1 MAMPRHIEQ
10 RRLGW
15 YAVLNVPADV
25 QKKVGKK
32 RFRMSLKTRDKKVA
46 ERLAKPL
53 VADWEQQITMARDEK
68 AAKSETAYWRNTL
81 LRATTE
87 EERASI
93 ILLISGEAYDIGT
106 ENVDPGQS
114 PSSDPEAQ
122 RFFSEAVGARVPTA
136 EYIDEW
142 IASLQVKEKTA
153 AMRRSTVMRL
163 GQKFPILQ
171 DISRKDV
178 RRWMTELMADLKPAT
193 VQRIMSDCR
202 IYWAYLGTIEVV
214 PEDSAPFDRLG
225 LKVKNTARLP
235 WSSEDLVKLHHAA
248 EFKDQVLAD
257 LILLAMYSGA
267 RLGELV
273 DLRVTDVD
281 DDRFR
286 ITSSKTAAGIR
297 EVPIHREV
305 QQTMARLIEESK
317 DGYVLSGIT
326 AKRRAA
332 TMSKAFQRL
341 RKAAGYTDERQVF
354 HSIRNAVI
362 TMLEHAGVPEGTVQ
376 DIVGHE
382 RSTLTGSTYS
392 GKSTFDMRRDALE
405 KLAY

>member
-15 YAVLNVPADV
+15 YAVLNVPTDV
-25 QKKVGKK
+25 QKKIGKK
-32 RFRMSLKTRDKKVA
+32 RFRMSLKTRDKKAA

-53 VADWEQQITMARDEK
+53 IAVWEQQIALARDEK
-68 AAKSETAYWRNTL
+68 AARSAAAVWRDTL
-81 LRATTE
+81 RRATTDK
-87 EERASI
+87 ERDFI
-93 ILLISGEAYDIGT
+93 KMMISDEADDIGFF
-106 ENVDPGQS
+106 NVDPGQA
-114 PSSDPEAQ
+114 PSSDPEARQ
-122 RFFSEAVGARVPTA
+122 FYAEAVGDRVPTT

-142 IASLQVKEKTA
+142 IASLQVKERAVA
-153 AMRRSTVMRL
+153 ARRSTIMRL

-178 RRWMTELMADLKPAT
+178 RRWMTELMTDLKPAT
-193 VQRIMSDCR
+193 VQKIMSECR
-202 IYWAYLGTIEVV
+202 IYWAYLETIEAV

-225 LKVKNTARLP
+225 LKVKTTARLP
-235 WSSEDLVKLHHAA
+235 WSPEELVKLHRAA
-248 EFKDQVLAD
+248 EAKDQVLAD

-286 ITSSKTAAGIR
+286 IISSKTTAGIR
-297 EVPIHREV
+297 EVPIH
-305 QQTMARLIEESK
+305 QKAKQAMARLIDESK

-326 AKRRAA
+326 AKRRAP
-332 TMSKAFQRL
+332 TMSKAFQGL
-341 RKAAGYTDERQVF
+341 RKASGYSDERQVF
-354 HSIRNAVI
+354 HSIRNTVI
-362 TMLEHAGVPEGTVQ
+362 TMLERAEVPEGTVQ

-392 GKSTFDMRRDALE
+392 GKSTFEMRRDALE

>member
-32 RFRMSLKTRDKKVA
+32 RFRVSLKTRDKKVA

-53 VADWEQQITMARDEK
+53 IADWEQQITLARDER
-68 AAKSETAYWRNTL
+68 AAKSAEAYWRIAL
-81 LRATTE
+81 RRATTE
-87 EERASI
+87 EERDKI
-93 ILLISGEAYDIGT
+93 IMLISDAADDIGF
-106 ENVDPGQS
+106 ENVDVGQS
-114 PSSDPEAQ
+114 PKRDPEAQ
-122 RFFSEAVGARVPTA
+122 RFFSEAVGARVPTT

-142 IASLQVKEKTA
+142 IASLQVKDKTA

-163 GQKFPILQ
+163 AGKFRILQ

-178 RRWMTELMADLKPAT
+178 RRWMTELMVDLKPAT

-202 IYWAYLGTIEVV
+202 IYWTYLETIEVV

-235 WSSEDLVKLHHAA
+235 WSPEELMKLHRAA
-248 EFKDQVLAD
+248 KAKDQVLAD

-267 RLGELV
+267 RLSELV
-273 DLRVTDVD
+273 DLRVADVD
-281 DDRFR
+281 VDRFR
-286 ITSSKTAAGIR
+286 IVNSKTAAGIR
-297 EVPIHREV
+297 EVPFHHKV
-305 QQTMARLIEESK
+305 KQTMARLIDESK

-341 RKAAGYTDERQVF
+341 RKAGGFSDERQVF
-354 HSIRNAVI
+354 HSIRNTVI
-362 TMLEHAGVPEGTVQ
+362 TMLERAEVPEGTVQ
-376 DIVGHE
+376 DVVGHE

-392 GKSTFDMRRDALE
+392 GKSTFEMRRDALE